1 MTKRKSQPTGRPATL
16 LATACVLTL
25 SLAACSEAP
34 TSPPPAAVQSPAP
47 SLASGRARAASK
59 AERYKKYLSGGAYA
73 ALFGRRQ
80 GGSAHALGFP
90 HRGRRGKIADLADVL
105 VNDRGQPGLGQS
117 EVTIAEHGG
126 TIVVGYNDAAGFEDF
141 NEGLTGWAISH
152 NRGRSFLDGGGLP
165 HMASSGFIHFGDPG
179 LAADNGGTFYFTD
192 LCFDFNTDPVLSGIC
207 LTTGRRHGQTIDW
220 GTPIYVVSTLPE
232 FLDKPFIAVDPQ
244 GRDVYVSY
252 TRFSD
257 ELPCG
262 QIEVIASHN
271 GGQSFGGPVVV
282 QPGENCVVNQGS
294 EPAIGPNGQVYITFE
309 RDWLTS
315 LTPRIMASRS
325 LDAGA
330 SFSPPAVVHT
340 ITSIAFNPPS
350 GYNRE
355 TINDYP
361 RIAAAITGPFR
372 GGVYITYHDASS
384 GAPDVF
390 VSRSS
395 DGLSWSGPVRV
406 NHATADYQFF
416 PAVAVEPSGN
426 VDVMWYDRSLN
437 PGTALTN
444 TFWGQSTDGGRTFDR
459 NARVSD
465 VATDWLATVS
475 DIAPNF
481 GDYNDIAAGGNRAY
495 VAWGDGRF
503 GDPDVFF
510 SEVRGAGRSPNLALA
525 H

>member
-1 MTKRKSQPTGRPATL
+1 MMKRKSQPSRRSAAP
-16 LATACVLTL
+16 LAAAWALAL
-25 SLAACSEAP
+25 SLGACSEAP
-34 TSPPPAAVQSPAP
+34 TSPPTPGDKSLAP
-47 SLASGRARAASK
+47 SLASGRAQAAGK
-59 AERYKKYLSGGAYA
+59 AERYRRYLSGGAYA
-73 ALFGRRQ
+73 TLFGGRQ
-80 GGSAHALGFP
+80 GGSAHALGLP
-90 HRGRRGKIADLADVL
+90 HVGRHGRIADGADVL
-105 VNDRGQPGLGQS
+105 VNDRSQIGLGQS

-126 TIVVGYNDAAGFEDF
+126 TIVAGYNDAAGFFDF
-141 NEGLTGWAISH
+141 GEGVTGWAISH
-152 NRGRSFLDGGGLP
+152 NRGHSFVDGGALP
-165 HMASSGFIHFGDPG
+165 RMTSSGFFHAGDPG
-179 LAADNGGTFYFTD
+179 LATDNGGTFYFTD
-192 LCFDFNTDPVLSGIC
+192 LCFDFNTNPVLSGIC
-207 LTTGRRHGQTIDW
+207 LTVGRRRGQTIDW
-220 GTPIYVVSTLPE
+220 GTPIYVVSSLPD
-232 FLDKPFIAVDPQ
+232 FLDKPFIAVDPE
-244 GRDVYVSY
+244 GRDLYVSY
-252 TRFSD
+252 TRFSSD
-257 ELPCG
+257 DPCG

-271 GGQSFGGPVVV
+271 GGQSFGDPVVV

-294 EPAIGPNGQVYITFE
+294 EPAIGPNGQVYVTFE

-325 LDAGA
+325 HDGGA
-330 SFSPPAVVHT
+330 SFSTPGVVHT

-355 TINDYP
+355 TINDFP

-372 GGVYITYHDASS
+372 GTVYITYHDASA
-384 GAPDVF
+384 GDPDVF

-406 NHATADYQFF
+406 NQATADYQFF

-426 VDVMWYDRSLN
+426 VDVMWYDRSLD

-444 TFWGQSTDGGRTFDR
+444 TFWGQSTDGGRSFDR

-465 VATDWLATVS
+465 VATDWLATAS
-475 DIAPNF
+475 DIEPNF
-481 GDYNDIAAGGNRAY
+481 GDYNDIATGGNRAY